1 MKLTEKSIAGL
12 KAKPGQRLDVP
23 DDGCTGLSMRVSDSG
38 AKSWSY
44 RFRSPTTNTVQRLT
58 LGRYPAMG
66 LQDARRAANGYKE
79 NHAQG
84 RDPKH
89 VAREEKRRAG
99 GGKTF
104 AVMADLFLSS
114 GKKGGKGD
122 RAEATTEQYR
132 AMLAREGGPREL
144 WGDWPIGN
152 VTRSDVASYLR
163 TVDER
168 GPIAANRA
176 QAMLQALFGLA
187 VREGEIDANPVAG
200 MGKRNPEQTR
210 DRVLSD
216 KELGKVLAEL
226 ANEDSANGPLIRLA
240 LKLILLTGCRVSEVS
255 DMLHAEIKAKEKL
268 WIIPSERT
276 KNGQRLRVPLISQID
291 ATIKAASSH
300 VTSIHGKRTEWVF
313 PASGLFDRATSR
325 YALRDACAAIATR
338 LKIPTFSPH
347 DLRRTWTRIALD
359 KRTLPHIVDA
369 QLGHKPQ
376 GVSGA
381 WRNYAVDH
389 DYLPERTEALRAVA
403 GHIEDIALA

>member
-1 MKLTEKSIAGL
+1 MG
-12 KAKPGQRLDVP
+12 
-23 DDGCTGLSMRVSDSG
+23 
-38 AKSWSY
+38 
-44 RFRSPTTNTVQRLT
+44 RFPTL
-58 LGRYPAMG
+58 G
-66 LQDARRAANGYKE
+66 LQDARRSANTYRD

-99 GGKTF
+99 GGKSF
-104 AVMADLFLSS
+104 NEMADLFLSS

-122 RAEATTEQYR
+122 RAQATTEQYR
-132 AMLAREGGPREL
+132 AMLAREDGPREL
-144 WGDWPIGN
+144 WGDWSIGT
-152 VTRSDVASYLR
+152 VTRSDVTAYLR
-163 TVDER
+163 TVDKR
-168 GPIAANRA
+168 GAIASNRA

-187 VREGEIDANPVAG
+187 LREGEIEANPVAG
-200 MGKRNPEQTR
+200 IGKRNPEQVR
-210 DRVLSD
+210 DRNLDD

-226 ANEDSANGPLIRLA
+226 ANEESPNGLLVRLA
-240 LKLILLTGCRVSEVS
+240 LKLIVLTGCRVSEVS
-255 DMLHAEIKAKEKL
+255 DMPHAEIKSKEKI
-268 WIIPSERT
+268 WIIPPERT

-291 ATIKAASSH
+291 ATIKAASAH
-300 VTSIHGKRTEWVF
+300 VTRIHGKRTEWVF

-381 WRNYAVDH
+381 WRNYAGDH
-389 DYLPERTEALRAVA
+389 DYLPERTEALIAVA
-403 GHIEDIALA
+403 GHIDDVALS